1 MLTFVQ
7 AVKICVFKKPFNWKD
22 RASRSEFWWFNLF
35 AFLVELALGIL
46 SVIPILGIIVGFLG
60 FFVSIALWWLSLM
73 ASIRRLHDKD
83 KSGFFLLLPTGALL
97 LILVMSMI
105 VVSTR
110 SETLATITYITF
122 ILPFAASIYLLVLFV
137 TRGTIGQNRFGQDPL
152 EIDYSDI
159 TNDFS
164 FQEAKRMFGD
174 ARNQHRNSNNQ
185 NYNNFNQN
193 QGGFDPNQGGFN
205 PNQGFD
211 PSQNN
216 GFNPANNGFNPNQ
229 GFDPSQN
236 NGFNPAN
243 NGFNPNQGFDPSQN
257 NGFNPANNGFNPN
270 QGFDPSQNNGFNP
283 ANNGFNPNQGFGPS
297 QNNGFNPSE
306 NSFKPDPNNYDPN
319 KNYGF
324 NPNAQNDQDNQ
335 NKQ

>member
-243 NGFNPNQGFDPSQN
+243 NGF
-257 NGFNPANNGFNPN
+257 
-270 QGFDPSQNNGFNP
+270 
-283 ANNGFNPNQGFGPS
+283 
-297 QNNGFNPSE
+297 
-306 NSFKPDPNNYDPN
+306 KPDPNNYDPN

-335 NKQ
+335 NKQEGWMIKLNPM

>member
-174 ARNQHRNSNNQ
+174 ARNQNRNR
-185 NYNNFNQN
+185 NNFNQN

-243 NGFNPNQGFDPSQN
+243 NGF
-257 NGFNPANNGFNPN
+257 
-270 QGFDPSQNNGFNP
+270 
-283 ANNGFNPNQGFGPS
+283 
-297 QNNGFNPSE
+297 
-306 NSFKPDPNNYDPN
+306 KPDPNNYDPN

>member
-105 VVSTR
+105 VVATA

-193 QGGFDPNQGGFN
+193 QGGFN

-216 GFNPANNGFNPNQ
+216 GFNPANNGF
-229 GFDPSQN
+229 
-236 NGFNPAN
+236 
-243 NGFNPNQGFDPSQN
+243 
-257 NGFNPANNGFNPN
+257 
-270 QGFDPSQNNGFNP
+270 
-283 ANNGFNPNQGFGPS
+283 
-297 QNNGFNPSE
+297 
-306 NSFKPDPNNYDPN
+306 KPDPNNYDPN

-324 NPNAQNDQDNQ
+324 NPNAQDEQNNQ

>member
-7 AVKICVFKKPFNWKD
+7 AVKICVFQKPFNWKD
-22 RASRSEFWWFNLF
+22 RASRSEYWWFNLF

-46 SVIPILGIIVGFLG
+46 SVIPILGVIVGFLG
-60 FFVSIALWWLSLM
+60 FFVSIALWWLTLM

-257 NGFNPANNGFNPN
+257 NGFNP
-270 QGFDPSQNNGFNP
+270 
-283 ANNGFNPNQGFGPS
+283 
-297 QNNGFNPSE
+297 SE

>member
-193 QGGFDPNQGGFN
+193 QGGFNPNHGGFN

-229 GFDPSQN
+229 GFD
-236 NGFNPAN
+236 
-243 NGFNPNQGFDPSQN
+243 
-257 NGFNPANNGFNPN
+257 
-270 QGFDPSQNNGFNP
+270 
-283 ANNGFNPNQGFGPS
+283 PS

>member
-216 GFNPANNGFNPNQ
+216 GFNP
-229 GFDPSQN
+229 
-236 NGFNPAN
+236 
-243 NGFNPNQGFDPSQN
+243 
-257 NGFNPANNGFNPN
+257 
-270 QGFDPSQNNGFNP
+270 
-283 ANNGFNPNQGFGPS
+283 
-297 QNNGFNPSE
+297 SE

>member
-35 AFLVELALGIL
+35 AFLVEMAIGIL
-46 SVIPILGIIVGFLG
+46 SVIPILGIIVGFIG
-60 FFVSIALWWLSLM
+60 FFVAIALWWLSLM
-73 ASIRRLHDKD
+73 VSIRRLHDKD

-105 VVSTR
+105 VVATA
-110 SETLATITYITF
+110 SETLAIITYITF

-174 ARNQHRNSNNQ
+174 ARNQNRNS
-185 NYNNFNQN
+185 NNFNQN
-193 QGGFDPNQGGFN
+193 QGGFNPNQGFDPSQNNGFN
-205 PNQGFD
+205 PANNGFNQNQGFD

-243 NGFNPNQGFDPSQN
+243 NGFNP
-257 NGFNPANNGFNPN
+257 
-270 QGFDPSQNNGFNP
+270 
-283 ANNGFNPNQGFGPS
+283 S

-324 NPNAQNDQDNQ
+324 NPNAQDDQNNQ

>member
-257 NGFNPANNGFNPN
+257 NGFNP
-270 QGFDPSQNNGFNP
+270 
-283 ANNGFNPNQGFGPS
+283 
-297 QNNGFNPSE
+297 SE

-324 NPNAQNDQDNQ
+324 NPNAQDEQNNQ

>member
-174 ARNQHRNSNNQ
+174 ARNQNRNR
-185 NYNNFNQN
+185 NNFNQN
-193 QGGFDPNQGGFN
+193 QGGFNPNQGGFN

-257 NGFNPANNGFNPN
+257 NGFNP
-270 QGFDPSQNNGFNP
+270 
-283 ANNGFNPNQGFGPS
+283 
-297 QNNGFNPSE
+297 SE

>member
-7 AVKICVFKKPFNWKD
+7 AVKICVFQKPFNWKD

-236 NGFNPAN
+236 NGFNP
-243 NGFNPNQGFDPSQN
+243 
-257 NGFNPANNGFNPN
+257 
-270 QGFDPSQNNGFNP
+270 
-283 ANNGFNPNQGFGPS
+283 
-297 QNNGFNPSE
+297 SE

>member
-236 NGFNPAN
+236 NGFNP
-243 NGFNPNQGFDPSQN
+243 
-257 NGFNPANNGFNPN
+257 
-270 QGFDPSQNNGFNP
+270 
-283 ANNGFNPNQGFGPS
+283 
-297 QNNGFNPSE
+297 SE

-324 NPNAQNDQDNQ
+324 NPNAQDEQNNQ

>member
-7 AVKICVFKKPFNWKD
+7 AVKICVFKKPFNWRD

-35 AFLVELALGIL
+35 AFLVEAAIGIL
-46 SVIPILGIIVGFLG
+46 SVIPILGIIVGFIG

-73 ASIRRLHDKD
+73 VSIRRLHDKD

-97 LILVMSMI
+97 LIFVMSML
-105 VVSTR
+105 VVAIG
-110 SETLATITYITF
+110 SETLATIAYITF

-137 TRGTIGQNRFGQDPL
+137 TRGTIGQNRFGPDPL
-152 EIDYSDI
+152 EMDYSDI

-174 ARNQHRNSNNQ
+174 ARNQYRNRNNT

-193 QGGFDPNQGGFN
+193 QGDFN
-205 PNQGFD
+205 PNQGGFD

-243 NGFNPNQGFDPSQN
+243 NGFSPSQGFDPSQN
-257 NGFNPANNGFNPN
+257 NGV
-270 QGFDPSQNNGFNP
+270 
-283 ANNGFNPNQGFGPS
+283 
-297 QNNGFNPSE
+297 NPSD
-306 NSFKPDPNNYDPN
+306 NSFKPDPSNYDPN
-319 KNYGF
+319 KNYGS
-324 NPNAQNDQDNQ
+324 NPNAQDEQNNQ

>member
-174 ARNQHRNSNNQ
+174 ARNQHRNNQ

-236 NGFNPAN
+236 NGFNP
-243 NGFNPNQGFDPSQN
+243 
-257 NGFNPANNGFNPN
+257 
-270 QGFDPSQNNGFNP
+270 
-283 ANNGFNPNQGFGPS
+283 
-297 QNNGFNPSE
+297 SE

>member
-105 VVSTR
+105 VVATA

-193 QGGFDPNQGGFN
+193 QGGFN

-257 NGFNPANNGFNPN
+257 NGFNPANNGF
-270 QGFDPSQNNGFNP
+270 
-283 ANNGFNPNQGFGPS
+283 
-297 QNNGFNPSE
+297 
-306 NSFKPDPNNYDPN
+306 KPDPNNYDPN

-324 NPNAQNDQDNQ
+324 NPNAQDEQNNQ

>member
-97 LILVMSMI
+97 LILVMAMI
-105 VVSTR
+105 VVATG

-185 NYNNFNQN
+185 NYNNFNKN
-193 QGGFDPNQGGFN
+193 QGGFNPNQGGFN

-243 NGFNPNQGFDPSQN
+243 NGF
-257 NGFNPANNGFNPN
+257 
-270 QGFDPSQNNGFNP
+270 
-283 ANNGFNPNQGFGPS
+283 
-297 QNNGFNPSE
+297 
-306 NSFKPDPNNYDPN
+306 KPDPNNYDPN

-324 NPNAQNDQDNQ
+324 NPNAQDEQNNQ

>member
-35 AFLVELALGIL
+35 AFLVEMAIGIL

-60 FFVSIALWWLSLM
+60 FFVAIALWWLSLM
-73 ASIRRLHDKD
+73 VSIRRLHDKD

-105 VVSTR
+105 VVATA
-110 SETLATITYITF
+110 SETLAIITYITF

-174 ARNQHRNSNNQ
+174 ARNQNRNS
-185 NYNNFNQN
+185 NNFNQN
-193 QGGFDPNQGGFN
+193 QGGFNPNQGGFN

-257 NGFNPANNGFNPN
+257 NGFNP
-270 QGFDPSQNNGFNP
+270 
-283 ANNGFNPNQGFGPS
+283 
-297 QNNGFNPSE
+297 SE

-324 NPNAQNDQDNQ
+324 NPNAQDEQNNQ

>member
-60 FFVSIALWWLSLM
+60 FFVSIALWWLTLM

-193 QGGFDPNQGGFN
+193 QGGFNPNQGGFN

-257 NGFNPANNGFNPN
+257 NGFNP
-270 QGFDPSQNNGFNP
+270 
-283 ANNGFNPNQGFGPS
+283 
-297 QNNGFNPSE
+297 SE

>member
-257 NGFNPANNGFNPN
+257 NGFNP
-270 QGFDPSQNNGFNP
+270 
-283 ANNGFNPNQGFGPS
+283 
-297 QNNGFNPSE
+297 SE

>member
-35 AFLVELALGIL
+35 AFLVEMAIGIL

-60 FFVSIALWWLSLM
+60 FFVAIALWWLSLM
-73 ASIRRLHDKD
+73 VSIRRLHDKD

-97 LILVMSMI
+97 LILVMAMI
-105 VVSTR
+105 VVATG

-185 NYNNFNQN
+185 NYNNFNKN
-193 QGGFDPNQGGFN
+193 QGGFNPNQGGFN

-216 GFNPANNGFNPNQ
+216 GFNPANNGF
-229 GFDPSQN
+229 
-236 NGFNPAN
+236 
-243 NGFNPNQGFDPSQN
+243 
-257 NGFNPANNGFNPN
+257 
-270 QGFDPSQNNGFNP
+270 
-283 ANNGFNPNQGFGPS
+283 
-297 QNNGFNPSE
+297 
-306 NSFKPDPNNYDPN
+306 KPDPNNYDPN

-324 NPNAQNDQDNQ
+324 NPNAQDEQNNQ

>member
-7 AVKICVFKKPFNWKD
+7 AVKICVFQKPFNWKD
-22 RASRSEFWWFNLF
+22 RASRSEYWWFNLF

-46 SVIPILGIIVGFLG
+46 SVIPILGVIVGFLG
-60 FFVSIALWWLSLM
+60 FFVSIALWWLTLM

-174 ARNQHRNSNNQ
+174 ARNRNNA

-257 NGFNPANNGFNPN
+257 NGFNP
-270 QGFDPSQNNGFNP
+270 
-283 ANNGFNPNQGFGPS
+283 
-297 QNNGFNPSE
+297 SE